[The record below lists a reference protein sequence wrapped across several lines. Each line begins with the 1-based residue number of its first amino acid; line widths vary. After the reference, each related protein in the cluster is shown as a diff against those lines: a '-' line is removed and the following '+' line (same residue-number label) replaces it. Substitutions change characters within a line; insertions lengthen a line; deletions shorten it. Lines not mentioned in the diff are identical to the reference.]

1 MKVDGY
7 PASEYPIA
15 FRILSERGGYP
26 FAHSPAYARLNDT
39 DTCLMFVMQG

>member
-15 FRILSERGGYP
+15 FRILSE
-26 FAHSPAYARLNDT
+26 
-39 DTCLMFVMQG
+39 QGRIRSLTALPTLA